1 MTGDPVRLLSDDGAD
16 SLERELLKSVRDVGP
31 KSHEKQLVWGA
42 IATQVAA
49 VSVAGT
55 AQASSSA
62 GLKASLG
69 SLLPKTLAAKLLL
82 GLAVGGATVGAGAVY
97 LREAEPPPRS
107 VSVALP
113 RALEAPPPP
122 PREPDEP
129 KHAREGGPCENEPC
143 GPTPSTREALP
154 RKGAASPAVDRL
166 AEESAL
172 LTEARARLRGGDV
185 GGARAA
191 LDRLEQRFPRGVLGQ
206 EREVLSVELLSASG
220 DAARARSK
228 ARAFVAAHPK
238 SPHSQ
243 RLSRFLEEP

>member
-16 SLERELLKSVRDVGP
+16 SLERELLESVRHVGP

-42 IATQVAA
+42 LVTQVAT

-55 AQASSSA
+55 AQASTSA
-62 GLKASLG
+62 GLKASLA
-69 SLLPKTLAAKLLL
+69 SLFPKSLAAKVLL
-82 GLAVGGATVGAGAVY
+82 GVAAGGAALGASTVY
-97 LREAEPPPRS
+97 LREAEPPPA
-107 VSVALP
+107 SVAIIAP
-113 RALEAPPPP
+113 RAIEASPPPP
-122 PREPDEP
+122 KPEEPSP
-129 KHAREGGPCENEPC
+129 AREAAPCENEPC
-143 GPTPSTREALP
+143 RSTSDVREALP
-154 RKGAASPAVDRL
+154 RKGPAPPAVDRL

-172 LTEARARLRGGDV
+172 LTEARARLRSGDV
-185 GGARAA
+185 AGARAA

-206 EREVLSVELLSASG
+206 EREVLSIELLSASG
-220 DAARARSK
+220 NAAAARRK